1 MLIYEYY
8 KLNIYIYLSDFSL
21 YTNTQNV
28 QTWTVQ
34 TRSVEFLNLKLRN
47 PQKRLKWKYIPE
59 MYEFL
64 AFWI

>member
-47 PQKRLKWKYIPE
+47 PQKRLKWKYF
-59 MYEFL
+59 ML
-64 AFWI
+64 RV